1 MRDNVLQ
8 SLDQILICKI
18 MKFASCV
25 SDMMQK
31 YLFIDEIGFLQI
43 TILFELNCIFKEK
56 KMPRKFYLKL
66 QSYDVL
72 KNLVFED
79 FLWMVI
85 HLLPDRHVSIP

>member
-1 MRDNVLQ
+1 
-8 SLDQILICKI
+8 
-18 MKFASCV
+18 
-25 SDMMQK
+25 
-31 YLFIDEIGFLQI
+31 
-43 TILFELNCIFKEK
+43 
-56 KMPRKFYLKL
+56 MPRKFYLKL